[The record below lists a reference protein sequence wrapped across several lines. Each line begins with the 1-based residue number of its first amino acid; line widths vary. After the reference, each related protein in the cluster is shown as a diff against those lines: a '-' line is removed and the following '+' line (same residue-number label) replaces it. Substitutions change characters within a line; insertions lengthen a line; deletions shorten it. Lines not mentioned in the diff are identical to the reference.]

1 MATIVSNTLPSV
13 ELGDVASLLA
23 GRHIAVLTGAGLS
36 TDSGIPDY
44 RGQGASK
51 RTPMNISDFL
61 GSHRSR
67 QRYWAGAHVG
77 WRTFSAAEPNPG
89 HLSLVA
95 MEQHEIVTGIISQN
109 VDGLHRRAGTAHVV
123 DLHGTLDR
131 VTCLDCDQM
140 FDRSGVERQLATS
153 NPWLSDIAQAVLA
166 PDGDVLVS
174 DYEQLIVPTCTVCG
188 GMLKPD
194 VVFFG
199 EFVPKKIFSS
209 AEAIVKRSDALIVAG
224 SSLAVNSGL
233 RLVEVA
239 KKRKLPIVIINRG
252 PTKGDDKATIKV
264 DGGTSESLAA
274 LAQLLGASR
283 LDEDIE

>member
-1 MATIVSNTLPSV
+1 MDTSVAIAT
-13 ELGDVASLLA
+13 ASAAVRDGANLLA
-23 GRHIAVLTGAGLS
+23 GRHVAVLTGAGLS

-61 GSHRSR
+61 GSHRAR

-77 WRTFSAAEPNPG
+77 WRTFSIAEPNAG

-95 MEQHEIVTGIISQN
+95 MEQHEIVSGIVSQN

-153 NPWLSDIAQAVLA
+153 NPWLAELTQAVLA
-166 PDGDVLVS
+166 PDGDVVVS
-174 DYEQLIVPTCTVCG
+174 DFERLIVPTCTVCG

-199 EFVPKKIFSS
+199 EFVPKKTYTA

-239 KKRKLPIVIINRG
+239 RKRKMPIVIINRG
-252 PTKGDDKATIKV
+252 PTKGDEKATLKI
-264 DGGTSESLAA
+264 DEGTSEALLA